1 MGKNSGIKIDT
12 SKCKNKLSTNE
23 TGIDGMIM
31 SPIGEDWKILKFF
44 RHENSEKSFKSW

>member
-12 SKCKNKLSTNE
+12 SRCKNNKLRTNE

-31 SPIGEDWKILKFF
+31 SPIGEDWKYTQIF
-44 RHENSEKSFKSW
+44 